1 MPRATTLT
9 QTTSRSDSVPPG
21 EQGES
26 PAPLADTTESAIAD
40 IRPFLVQ
47 EWANNAA
54 YFERTLRRWAKKEWP
69 GNPAVRHIDPR
80 YVWGLML
87 SRAIAYLAYNPMGK
101 EEDAQAAE

>member
-1 MPRATTLT
+1 MAEETI
-9 QTTSRSDSVPPG
+9 S
-21 EQGES
+21 
-26 PAPLADTTESAIAD
+26 D
-40 IRPFLVQ
+40 IRPFLLQ

-101 EEDAQAAE
+101 EESGDSSSSGD

>member
-1 MPRATTLT
+1 MLRSATLT

-26 PAPLADTTESAIAD
+26 PAPLAD

>member
-1 MPRATTLT
+1 MPRSATLT
-9 QTTSRSDSVPPG
+9 RTTSRSKSVPPG

-26 PAPLADTTESAIAD
+26 PAPLAD